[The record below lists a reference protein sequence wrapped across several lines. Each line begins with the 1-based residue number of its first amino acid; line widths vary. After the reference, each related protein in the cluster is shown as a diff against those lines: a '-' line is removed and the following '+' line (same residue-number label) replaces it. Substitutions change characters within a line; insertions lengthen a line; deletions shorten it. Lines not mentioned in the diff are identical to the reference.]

1 MKTVN
6 FQEKRHSHKSLI
18 DAKEAFLKKL
28 EKALQEENSISGALT
43 KTERLPKG
51 ETKQRNRATNIRI
64 SFGARQWKNKDGRS
78 FLDHFVYN
86 VNSAHRHNQ
95 NAQKIRTLIDHTN
108 QELVDMKRLEEE
120 KEEPEPKSF
129 SSLNIHFRRG
139 VIKPTET
146 VDEPEDYHWE
156 MQMQSACHPTSW
168 SQIGETGDTNIY
180 PRLTSGE
187 VRLSYR
193 DGDFVSNK
201 IKLST
206 VIKRQAA
213 SAKRKQHRFERDD
226 PQFQQKC
233 KGVAGRIKR
242 MLNPSRHIVNANF
255 ATRVFQDRVVKLQ
268 EHLGQQVD
276 YDEEEKTYG
285 PNKSKSIVI
294 YIAELCETGTT
305 DDDEYMHMIEFI
317 EPTVYLNPRGL
328 HRELKDI
335 YEGKRVSLELPVT
348 VVGTRSARIGQL
360 ERNIQQQ
367 EKAAKARK
375 EANIAQ
381 EKALRKAKL
390 VQAAKERKE
399 ANIAQEKATKAVEEA
414 KLVQA
419 QAAKERKEANIAQEK
434 ATKAVE
440 EAKLVQEAEKTEKA
454 SQEAADELAQ
464 KAQEAEEAAKEAKE
478 AKELRLAQAAQQELR
493 LTQEKAYTDAQEAMD
508 VEIENASRSAQL
520 PTNIKGFIK
529 TYETKKIG
537 SKAVNPNW
545 WFKANGNYYYKSNTG
560 KTTIKKTI
568 AKANDAGWYEHVTL
582 AVQSLTDDQI
592 AFVKHVFTTYDVNGD
607 DKISEL
613 EMVRA
618 YFEGKTRVKA
628 SGGAKIIRENDDDG
642 DGSISEGEF
651 IKWCVISGVFD
662 DKSWKDAA
670 AEFKAPVADEPTQ
683 QETFASIVVDK
694 DLPYMIGDATQIR
707 SVIDSSV
714 NKAAWEKGNVVR
726 ELTSAI
732 DQDFVGPAQEWLVG
746 AGADGWLSGGNIVNM
761 SENDSVRIFYVP
773 MDTAKEFAV
782 TPRGRANKQYINA
795 RAICTI
801 YVEKNTFV
809 RNDGKKGQ
817 GNVFVLKDIATSE
830 SGAKFLL
837 SSALETMSNDNPDV
851 KSVVTQPFNDENFG
865 TREKSFVSWGFRK
878 IETSVSPAAVSPGL
892 MMLDEDELMSK
903 PGDLSAMIQNM
914 TDDWISSDEELDFAE
929 QSENELSFAASSS
942 LDTDSDMDFA
952 QSSERAGLS
961 GEESSAGSEKGKSSS
976 GMEFAESSAAETDS
990 DMEFA
995 ESSDK
1000 ISSTSGMEF
1009 AESSAVDSD

>member
-1 MKTVN
+1 M
-6 FQEKRHSHKSLI
+6 
-18 DAKEAFLKKL
+18 
-28 EKALQEENSISGALT
+28 
-43 KTERLPKG
+43 
-51 ETKQRNRATNIRI
+51 
-64 SFGARQWKNKDGRS
+64 
-78 FLDHFVYN
+78 
-86 VNSAHRHNQ
+86 
-95 NAQKIRTLIDHTN
+95 
-108 QELVDMKRLEEE
+108 
-120 KEEPEPKSF
+120 
-129 SSLNIHFRRG
+129 
-139 VIKPTET
+139 
-146 VDEPEDYHWE
+146 
-156 MQMQSACHPTSW
+156 
-168 SQIGETGDTNIY
+168 
-180 PRLTSGE
+180 
-187 VRLSYR
+187 
-193 DGDFVSNK
+193 
-201 IKLST
+201 
-206 VIKRQAA
+206 
-213 SAKRKQHRFERDD
+213 
-226 PQFQQKC
+226 
-233 KGVAGRIKR
+233 
-242 MLNPSRHIVNANF
+242 
-255 ATRVFQDRVVKLQ
+255 
-268 EHLGQQVD
+268 
-276 YDEEEKTYG
+276 
-285 PNKSKSIVI
+285 
-294 YIAELCETGTT
+294 
-305 DDDEYMHMIEFI
+305 
-317 EPTVYLNPRGL
+317 
-328 HRELKDI
+328 
-335 YEGKRVSLELPVT
+335 
-348 VVGTRSARIGQL
+348 
-360 ERNIQQQ
+360 
-367 EKAAKARK
+367 
-375 EANIAQ
+375 
-381 EKALRKAKL
+381 
-390 VQAAKERKE
+390 
-399 ANIAQEKATKAVEEA
+399 EEA

-464 KAQEAEEAAKEAKE
+464 KAQEAEEAAKEAVKE

-493 LTQEKAYTDAQEAMD
+493 LTQEKAYKDAQEAMD

-520 PTNIKGFIK
+520 PENIKGFIK
-529 TYETKKIG
+529 TYETKIIG
-537 SKAVNPNW
+537 SKTVNPGW
-545 WFKANGNYYYKSNTG
+545 WFKADGKYYHRSDTG
-560 KTTIKKTI
+560 KTTAKKTLK
-568 AKANDAGWYEHVTL
+568 KANDAGWYEHVTL
-582 AVQSLTDDQI
+582 AVQSLTEDQL
-592 AFVKHVFTTYDVNGD
+592 AFVKHVFETYDINGD

-714 NKAAWEKGNVVR
+714 NKAAWGKGNVVR

-903 PGDLSAMIQNM
+903 PGELSAMIQNM

-929 QSENELSFAASSS
+929 QSENEFPFAASSS
-942 LDTDSDMDFA
+942 LDTDSDMEFA
-952 QSSERAGLS
+952 QSSEK
-961 GEESSAGSEKGKSSS
+961 GESSEKGKTSS

-995 ESSDK
+995 ESSEKGESSTGSEKGKTSSGMSFPCSSAAETDSDMEFAESSDK
-1000 ISSTSGMEF
+1000 ISSASGMEF
-1009 AESSAVDSD
+1009 AESSAVESD